1 MPIQNVKFTPTSYD
15 SINNSPPW
23 RDFSSQFE
31 SFVMYQT
38 HGAALIALVDHI
50 LQRERVLTASSQL
63 DAGILLTE
71 DQVAAFNRVAT
82 AHQVDNGEIEIRTR
96 EITAYEHLNVDETKL
111 DGALCNILDGCITG
125 PLRTAL
131 AGVQV
136 RSFIQAWVLLQK
148 DKGAHNSQRK
158 TELIAKLM
166 GITYPSMENK
176 VQSPTE
182 FKASTLSIVRELY
195 DARVTLEDIIMTS
208 IMNSLP
214 REYQNAKISLAEKI
228 DDDSKDDKDVYEYIQ
243 HTTNILELIAPPKE
257 WENGALKKANQ
268 INALKTA
275 MQNACHRC
283 WRTNHKLKDCFAS
296 RHVDGHKLEDLPPG
310 SKPKKTSA
318 GREHKALLVTTEEER
333 TKCLDKARQILRRTE
348 SM

>member
-1 MPIQNVKFTPTSYD
+1 
-15 SINNSPPW
+15 
-23 RDFSSQFE
+23 
-31 SFVMYQT
+31 MYQT
-38 HGAALIALVDHI
+38 HGAALNALVDHI

-111 DGALCNILDGCITG
+111 DGALYNILDGCITG

-243 HTTNILELIAPPKE
+243 HKHS
-257 WENGALKKANQ
+257 G
-268 INALKTA
+268 INSSTKR
-275 MQNACHRC
+275 MGER
-283 WRTNHKLKDCFAS
+283 
-296 RHVDGHKLEDLPPG
+296 G
-310 SKPKKTSA
+310 SKES
-318 GREHKALLVTTEEER
+318 ESNQR
-333 TKCLDKARQILRRTE
+333 TQNSNAKCMSSLWAN
-348 SM
+348 